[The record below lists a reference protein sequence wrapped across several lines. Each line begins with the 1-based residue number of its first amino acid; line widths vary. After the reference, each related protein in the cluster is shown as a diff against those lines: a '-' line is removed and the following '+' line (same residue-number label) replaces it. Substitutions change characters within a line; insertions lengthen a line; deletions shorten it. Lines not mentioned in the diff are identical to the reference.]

1 LYSRRSPSGRAS
13 YSVVCLQ
20 AHDLHLLRRLSVL
33 FILEQENM
41 EEEALVGVHV
51 VVTGRVQGV
60 GFRAFT
66 EHHATQKKLNGW
78 VRNCSDGT
86 VEVEADGPR
95 PVLETFLQVL
105 EEGPPLS
112 SVTKIIVDWKDSN
125 RHTYGFTVL
134 RS

>member
-1 LYSRRSPSGRAS
+1 
-13 YSVVCLQ
+13 
-20 AHDLHLLRRLSVL
+20 
-33 FILEQENM
+33 M
-41 EEEALVGVHV
+41 EEEACVGVHV

-66 EHHATQKKLNGW
+66 EYQAIQKKLHGW
-78 VRNCSDGT
+78 VRNCRDGT

-95 PVLETFLQVL
+95 PVLEAFLQVL

-112 SVTKIIVDWKDSN
+112 HVTKIIVDWKDSN
-125 RHTYGFTVL
+125 RHTHGFTVL

>member
-1 LYSRRSPSGRAS
+1 
-13 YSVVCLQ
+13 
-20 AHDLHLLRRLSVL
+20 
-33 FILEQENM
+33 M
-41 EEEALVGVHV
+41 EEEACVGVHV

-66 EHHATQKKLNGW
+66 EYQAIQKKLHGW
-78 VRNCSDGT
+78 VRNCRDGT
-86 VEVEADGPR
+86 VEVEADGPW
-95 PVLETFLQVL
+95 PVLEAFLQVL

-125 RHTYGFTVL
+125 RHTHGFTVL